1 MRSKTA
7 QKILSET
14 PQEVKDRVDE
24 YTTQLLKDKG
34 YIIGID
40 PYDENS
46 VSESFG
52 AEINVMN
59 LDLSDNLKHYIQLLE
74 YFKKSDNFGVKNN

>member
-14 PQEVKDRVDE
+14 PQEIKDRVDE

-52 AEINVMN
+52 AENKDLPGIN
-59 LDLSDNLKHYIQLLE
+59 QQA
-74 YFKKSDNFGVKNN
+74 FKIVFEETWEKQKQNKL